1 MLIIYSHIFHIVLPL
16 SFTMATT
23 ATFDKTCYNNNNNK
37 YFISANSPYGYKKIY
52 KTHIINK
59 LKIIRTNGNQ

>member
-1 MLIIYSHIFHIVLPL
+1 MYHFL
-16 SFTMATT
+16 
-23 ATFDKTCYNNNNNK
+23 NNNNNF
-37 YFISANSPYGYKKIY
+37 FISDNSPYGYKKIN